1 VNFVIAS
8 AAWRSAR
15 EFRHRERSVAI
26 SLFFRHRERAK
37 RSPSFFVIASA
48 ARRSARE
55 FRHRE
60 HGTAICP

>member
-8 AAWRSAR
+8 TARRSAR

-26 SLFFRHRERAK
+26 SLFFRHRE
-37 RSPSFFVIASA
+37 
-48 ARRSARE
+48 
-55 FRHRE
+55 

>member
-26 SLFFRHRERAK
+26 SLFFRHRER
-37 RSPSFFVIASA
+37 SA
-48 ARRSARE
+48 
-55 FRHRE
+55 
-60 HGTAICP
+60 AICP